1 MRRRR
6 DGELFAMKVVA
17 GVEEEEKQLVINEAS
32 LIAFLDSDELIK
44 CVDLYY
50 YGPARTKSIYIVLE
64 LMDQGSMD
72 RIVTRD
78 YENYSEDFCR
88 YSLYKVALG
97 LSKMHRHNVLHRDI
111 KSDNVL
117 YSRKGEVKIT
127 DLGFSCFLS

>member
-1 MRRRR
+1 
-6 DGELFAMKVVA
+6 MKVVEN
-17 GVEEEEKQLVINEAS
+17 VQEEEKQLVINEAS
-32 LIAFLDSDELIK
+32 LIAFLDSNELIK

-50 YGPARTKSIYIVLE
+50 YGNARNKSIYIVLE

-72 RIVTRD
+72 KIVTRD

-97 LSKMHRHNVLHRDI
+97 LAKMHRHNVLHRDI